1 MHFTIRNGDWY
12 GTCGYISIMSSFDDL
27 STAEK
32 LAFLPDVKEAY
43 LLQQQQAEVPD
54 TTTTMMNATLIIF
67 WYGRMRDIARATGK
81 EADELMETF
90 LDTLTSSSSSAIENP
105 MTIGMMARNVYEEKQ
120 GKYAYQAYQAYQA
133 YHAYRACDTI
143 VNSSRHSRK

>member
-1 MHFTIRNGDWY
+1 
-12 GTCGYISIMSSFDDL
+12 
-27 STAEK
+27 
-32 LAFLPDVKEAY
+32 
-43 LLQQQQAEVPD
+43 
-54 TTTTMMNATLIIF
+54 
-67 WYGRMRDIARATGK
+67 
-81 EADELMETF
+81 METF

>member
-32 LAFLPDVKEAY
+32 LAFLPDVKDAY
-43 LLQQQQAEVPD
+43 LRQQQQAEVPD
-54 TTTTMMNATLIIF
+54 TTTTMMNATLVIF
-67 WYGRMRDIARATGK
+67 WYGRMREIARATGK

-90 LDTLTSSSSSAIENP
+90 LDTRTSSSEIENP

-133 YHAYRACDTI
+133 YHACDTR